1 MVSFG
6 IIKLKIIVLTIKLT
20 CSALRAEEKYPGPND
35 LLYIPWFH
43 STAGSVTDQR
53 NSDAQM

>member
-20 CSALRAEEKYPGPND
+20 YSVLRAEEKYPGPNG
-35 LLYIPWFH
+35 LLYIP
-43 STAGSVTDQR
+43 
-53 NSDAQM
+53 